1 MKRKINYI
9 ETTMNGY
16 VFKRVSICDY
26 TRNKDKDYLEELIF
40 ELDGEEVD
48 YYNDITGDM
57 DLLDEFLAK
66 GTNKLD
72 EYENAMGEK
81 SHIFLEG
88 WRTLQL
94 GDIDNKFIGLEI
106 RLEEED
112 K

>member
-16 VFKRVSICDY
+16 VFKRVPICDY

-66 GTNKLD
+66 GTNQI
-72 EYENAMGEK
+72 ESYEHAIGEK

-94 GDIDNKFIGLEI
+94 GDITNKFIGLEI
-106 RLEEED
+106 RLENEE
-112 K
+112 